1 MKIKEDTKSLLQ
13 KYILP
18 ISVSVMVA
26 VLFSFAKMAVD
37 DVSGMHVEQG
47 DFLRYWN
54 KSVSMYYTWSSRV
67 LVNFVVF
74 IFTDNNPIYWA
85 IFNGVSMFVLIEAL
99 KILFTDQHD
108 DNTSN
113 ILAVCMVMLFPYW
126 HLSSAGWMATV
137 TTYFSP
143 VAFGLLSLVPI
154 KKILKDEKI
163 TWWEF
168 VLYLLCLIYGANN
181 EQVMVVLLC
190 CYLVAFVWNCMM
202 KKSWNLYLT
211 INMLVSVASAIFT
224 VTCPGNAVRKV
235 NEIKTWFPAFEQMN
249 IIDKAELGYET
260 VAQWLVFGNNLFF
273 EAICLLLFILVW
285 KKYSDSIIRWIAAI
299 PVFITIAF
307 GPAMPLIAGIY
318 PQINSLGADIPY
330 WGLVNSQNRGGLG
343 PYFEFLVMTL
353 CLVIVLI
360 NIFLLCKNL
369 GQFVVALTLAGSGFL
384 SRVAIGISP
393 TIYASNIR
401 TNTVM
406 SFCITAVAVYI
417 FSINTDLLERQTE
430 EKRGINKKTIIR
442 VAAVLASFSAM
453 NFVYVIYNTFR

>member
-18 ISVSVMVA
+18 IGVSVMFA
-26 VLFSFAKMAVD
+26 VLFSFANMAGD
-37 DVSGMHVEQG
+37 DVGGMHVEQG
-47 DFLRYWN
+47 NFLSYWN
-54 KSVSMYYTWSSRV
+54 RSVSMYYTWASRV

-85 IFNGVSMFVLIEAL
+85 IFNGISMFVLIEAL
-99 KILFTDQHD
+99 KILFADQHD

-113 ILAVCMVMLFPYW
+113 ILIVCMVMLFPYW

-143 VAFGLLSLVPI
+143 LAFGLLSLVPI
-154 KKILKDEKI
+154 KKILRDEKI
-163 TWWEF
+163 SWWEF

-181 EQVMVVLLC
+181 EQVMVVILS
-190 CYLVAFVWNCMM
+190 CYLVAFGWNCMM

-211 INMLVSVASAIFT
+211 INMLASVASAIFT
-224 VTCPGNAVRKV
+224 VTCPGNAARKV
-235 NEIKTWFPAFEQMN
+235 AEIKNWFPAYEQMN

-260 VAQWLVFGNNLFF
+260 VAQWLVFGNNIFF

-307 GPAMPLIAGIY
+307 GPAMSLIAGIY
-318 PQINSLGADIPY
+318 PQINSLGAAIPY

-353 CLVIVLI
+353 CLVIVLV

-369 GQFVVALTLAGSGFL
+369 EQLVITLTLVVSGFL
-384 SRVAIGISP
+384 SRVAMGISP
-393 TIYASNIR
+393 TIYASGIR

-406 SFCITAVAVYI
+406 IFCIIAAVGYI
-417 FSINTDLLERQTE
+417 FSINTDLLEMQTG
-430 EKRGINKKTIIR
+430 KKTVINKKIILR

-453 NFVYVIYNTFR
+453 NFVYVIYNTFQ